1 MELKEIKVG
10 IGDLNVAL
18 PPDKLITLGLGSC
31 VGIALYDNRGKVAGL
46 AHIMLPNSVGF
57 SNQNNPMKFADKC
70 IPSLVDVMLKKGANV
85 KNLKAKIAG
94 GASMFAFAD
103 KSPTMD
109 IGNRNSIA
117 VKEILQS
124 LNIPIL
130 SEDLGGNSGRTM
142 IVEADTGKIYIRTV
156 GKGLKEL

>member
-1 MELKEIKVG
+1 MQVNEIKVG

-31 VGIALYDNRGKVAGL
+31 IGIALYDDRVRIAGL
-46 AHIMLPNSVGF
+46 AHIMLPNSTGF

-70 IPSLVDVMLKKGANV
+70 IPSLVDVMIKKGANIR
-85 KNLKAKIAG
+85 NIKAKIAG
-94 GASMFAFAD
+94 GASMFSFAD

-109 IGNRNSIA
+109 IGARNSAA
-117 VKEILQS
+117 VKEVLHG
-124 LNIPIL
+124 LNVPVI

-142 IVEADTGKIYIRTV
+142 IVEADTGKIYIKTV
-156 GKGLKEL
+156 GKGMREL